1 MGLGLYKP
9 GQGYWVRVM
18 SAAFS
23 GIVVLIAC
31 AWLWNMLGAVQPPT
45 PTWTM
50 NIVPIAGK
58 TALGEIAPGQ
68 QLAFLGEA
76 TEPGKP
82 GPEIATAEAVS
93 LKPATAGQLLTVR
106 RMDFVPD
113 KGGASQIKSVVPA
126 TGSSATLAGNL
137 AGAAQGLPIFEV
149 LYLQAAG
156 VAVLILAGG
165 LLVYWLVGSKP
176 SSVEFLIA
184 TDGEMKKV
192 NWSSKKDIIG
202 STQVVI
208 MWSVLLVVGLFLV
221 DLAFSSFFRLIHVLQ
236 DGK

>member
-18 SAAFS
+18 TAAFS
-23 GIVVLIAC
+23 GIIVLIAC
-31 AWLWNMLGAVQPPT
+31 AWMWNMLGGVQLPT
-45 PTWTM
+45 PTWSM
-50 NIVPIAGK
+50 NVVPEKGK
-58 TALGEIAPGQ
+58 TAIGDAAAGQ
-68 QLAFLGEA
+68 TVIFLGESS
-76 TEPGKP
+76 EPDKP
-82 GPEIATAEAVS
+82 GPEVGTGEVVS
-93 LKPATAGQLLTVR
+93 LKPGTTGQQLIVR
-106 RMDFVPD
+106 KVEFKP
-113 KGGASQIKSVVPA
+113 GQSGAQIQSVAPA
-126 TGSSATLAGNL
+126 PGSKATLSGKL
-137 AGAAQGLPIFEV
+137 SGSAQGQPIFEA

-156 VAVLILAGG
+156 VSVLILVGG
-165 LLVYWLVGSKP
+165 VLVFWLVGSKQ

-208 MWSVLLVVGLFLV
+208 MWCVLLVVGLFFV

-236 DGK
+236 DK